1 MNLQH
6 LAIASIPMQP
16 WGATYDGP
24 QALKRGT
31 IFQDLDMPF
40 FAADNPGA
48 PNACCETSG
57 AADPRQQ
64 EREALMLQIYQISF
78 VADDLR
84 LYLDTHP
91 QDAQA
96 LDMLKSNL
104 TQRKQLLKSFAQ
116 KFYPLTMDCMADT
129 DPANANAGCY
139 CWQEGPMPWE
149 GACV

>member
-6 LAIASIPMQP
+6 LAITSVPIQP
-16 WGATYDGP
+16 WGATYDAA

-40 FAADNPGA
+40 FAADDAGA
-48 PNACCETSG
+48 PRVCCETSG
-57 AADPRQQ
+57 SSDPQQQ
-64 EREALMLQIYQISF
+64 ERETLMLQIYQISF
-78 VADDLR
+78 ITDDLR

-104 TQRKQLLKSFAQ
+104 TQRKQLLQDFAQ

-129 DPANANAGCY
+129 DPINANAGY